1 MALKHVVF
9 IKFKDD
15 VRDEEISE
23 LENLLGKLPSVISE
37 IRAYEFGRDVVR
49 SERSYDFALVSEF
62 EDLESLSR
70 YQKHPEHVK
79 VLELVKKIADSI
91 IAVDFYS

>member
-15 VRDEEISE
+15 IREEEISK
-23 LENLLGKLPSVISE
+23 LEELLGKLPDVIPE
-37 IRAYEFGRDVVR
+37 IKLYEFGRDVIR
-49 SERSYDFALVSEF
+49 SERSYDFALISEF
-62 EDLESLSR
+62 ENLESLSS

-79 VLELVKKIADSI
+79 VLELVKEIAESI
-91 IAVDFYS
+91 VAVDFYN